1 MTYTISP
8 SRARGTVKVPSSKS
22 MAHRLLLLSAF
33 SDGVSRLYGVSMCE
47 DVKATLASL
56 SALGIRYEL
65 EGETLTVW
73 GKDIREC
80 APDAPLFVGA
90 SASTLR
96 FLLPLM
102 LLMKKEVTFQG
113 DCALFRRPLSVYKE
127 LFGLYNCAF
136 EIGGNSLRTD
146 TSALVETPE
155 TFEVDATV
163 SSQFITGLLLYLAL
177 AGGGRITL
185 CGEAQ
190 SRPYID
196 LTLEA
201 LKHFSIHA
209 YFEDKHTLHVPK
221 GQKLVPATLTVEG
234 DYSASA
240 FLDALNLLG
249 GEVTTDGLNPDSKQ
263 GDKRYLDYFPLLKE
277 GAPVIDIADTPDL
290 APILMA
296 LASHFHGAT
305 LHSCARLKIK
315 ESDRG
320 HAMAKEL
327 SKFGADIEVSEN
339 TIVIKKATLHAPRG
353 ILDGHSDHRI
363 VMALSV
369 LLTVYGGAISDVEAV
384 TKSFPHFF
392 DTLENLGVM
401 VHR

>member
-8 SRARGTVKVPSSKS
+8 SRAKGQVKVPSSKS

-33 SDGVSRLYGVSMCE
+33 SEGVSHLCGVSMCE
-47 DVKATLASL
+47 DVKATLSSL
-56 SALGIRYEL
+56 SALGVRYEM
-65 EGETLTVW
+65 EGDRLTVW

-80 APDAPLFVGA
+80 APNAPLFVGA

-102 LLMKKEVTFQG
+102 LLVKKEVTFLG
-113 DCALFRRPLSVYKE
+113 DCTLFRRPLTVCKE
-127 LFGLYNCAF
+127 LFDLYDCAF
-136 EIGGNSLRTD
+136 EIGENSLRTD
-146 TSALVETPE
+146 TSALVEMPD

-177 AGGGRITL
+177 AGGGRIAL
-185 CGEAQ
+185 CGEVQ
-190 SRPYID
+190 SRPYIQ
-196 LTLEA
+196 LTMEA
-201 LKHFSIHA
+201 LKHFSVRA
-209 YFEDKHTLHVPK
+209 YFEDEHTLIVPV
-221 GQKLVPATLTVEG
+221 GQKLIPTTLEVEG
-234 DYSASA
+234 DYSGSA

-249 GEVTTDGLNPDSKQ
+249 GEVTPEGLNPDSVQ
-263 GDKRYLDYFPLLKE
+263 GDRRYRDYFPMLDE

-305 LHSCARLKIK
+305 LLSCKRLKIK

-320 HAMAKEL
+320 YAMAKEL
-327 SKFGADIEVSEN
+327 FKFGADIEISED
-339 TIVIKKATLHAPRG
+339 TIVIKKAMLHAPCEV
-353 ILDGHSDHRI
+353 LDGHGDHRI

-369 LLTVYGGAISDVEAV
+369 LLTVYGGTISDVEAV
-384 TKSFPHFF
+384 NKSFPHFF
-392 DTLENLGVM
+392 DTLEKLGVM